1 LLKTNAF
8 LLQEKTFM
16 HEQVVNELVDIV
28 GKDNVSTALSD
39 KITHSYDATQKQ
51 YLPEVVVYAETTEE
65 VGQVVKLANRW
76 RVPVLPR
83 GAGSGFTGGSL
94 PVRGGIVL
102 VLTKMDRI
110 IDIDTEN
117 LTAEVEPGVVTAELQ
132 RQVEKLG
139 LFYPPDPASK
149 EFSTLGGN
157 VAECAGG
164 PRCVKYGVT
173 KDYVLGLEV
182 VTPTGDIIRT
192 GGRTLKNVV
201 GYDLTKLIVGSEGT
215 LGIVTRI
222 ILKLLPKPEAKKTM
236 LVQFETIDGA
246 AKSVSA
252 IIGAKIIPTTLEFMD
267 AATIDCIRGASSIP
281 LPENCRAI
289 LIIEVD
295 GDARLLDRQVEHIL
309 GIIQPFGILHTKI
322 AQTDEE
328 SEEIWQV
335 RRIVS
340 PSLRKVN
347 PDKFNEDIVVPRS
360 KVPDM
365 IRALEKIS
373 MDYGVPIVNF
383 GHAGDGN
390 IHVNVM
396 VDLKEEGMPE
406 KIDRVMDEVFGA
418 AIRLRGAI
426 SGEHGIGTSK
436 AKYLNMELNIE
447 TITYMQRIKAALDP
461 NNILNPGKIFL
472 ESYPN
477 HSQPPAVVGNK

>member
-1 LLKTNAF
+1 
-8 LLQEKTFM
+8 M
-16 HEQVVNELVDIV
+16 DEQVVRELIDIV
-28 GKDNVSTALSD
+28 RTENVSTAVSD
-39 KITHSYDATQKQ
+39 KITHSYDATQEKH
-51 YLPEVVVYAETTEE
+51 LPDVVVYAGTTEE
-65 VGQVVKLANRW
+65 VAGVVKLANRW
-76 RVPVLPR
+76 QIPVLPR

-102 VLTKMDRI
+102 VLTRMDRI
-110 IDIDTEN
+110 LDIDIEN

-173 KDYVLGLEV
+173 KDYILGLEV
-182 VTPTGDIIRT
+182 VTPTGDIIKT
-192 GGRTLKNVV
+192 GGKTLKNVV
-201 GYDLTKLIVGSEGT
+201 GYDLTKLFVGSEGT
-215 LGIVTRI
+215 LGIVTKI

-267 AATIDCIRGASSIP
+267 GATINCIRGVSNIS

-295 GDARLLDRQVEHIL
+295 GDARMLDHQVEKIL
-309 GIIQPFGILHTKI
+309 SIIRPFGILDIRI
-322 AQTDEE
+322 AATDEE

-365 IRALEKIS
+365 IRALEKLS
-373 MDYGVPIVNF
+373 MEYDVPIVNF

-396 VDLKEEGMPE
+396 VDLKEKGMEQKVE
-406 KIDRVMDEVFGA
+406 KVMDEIFRTAVS
-418 AIRLRGAI
+418 LRGSL

-436 AKYLNMELNIE
+436 AKYLNMELDIA
-447 TITYMQRIKAALDP
+447 TITYMQRIKTALDP

-472 ESYPN
+472 EDYPGQTEIASTN
-477 HSQPPAVVGNK
+477 

>member
-1 LLKTNAF
+1 MDEAVVKELKA
-8 LLQEKTFM
+8 
-16 HEQVVNELVDIV
+16 LV
-28 GKDNVSTALSD
+28 GSENVSTSRTD
-39 KITHSYDATQKQ
+39 RITHSYDATQKQ
-51 YLPEVVVYAETTEE
+51 YLPDAVVYVQSAEE
-65 VGQVVKLANRW
+65 VSNVMKLADKGKIS
-76 RVPVLPR
+76 VFPR
-83 GAGSGFTGGSL
+83 GAGSGFSGGSL
-94 PVRGGIVL
+94 PVTGGIVL
-102 VLTKMDRI
+102 VLTRMDRI
-110 IDIDTEN
+110 LSIDDEN
-117 LTAEVEPGVVTAELQ
+117 LIAEVEPGVVTAELQ
-132 RQVEKLG
+132 RQVERLG

-173 KDYVLGLEV
+173 KDYILGLEV
-182 VTPTGDIIRT
+182 VLPNGEIIKT

-201 GYDLTKLIVGSEGT
+201 GYDLTKLFVGSEGT
-215 LGIVTRI
+215 LGIVTKI
-222 ILKLLPKPEAKKTM
+222 ILKLLPKPAAKKTM

-267 AATIDCIRGASSIP
+267 AAAIDCIRGASGIP
-281 LPENCRAI
+281 LSAICRAI

-295 GDARLLDRQVEHIL
+295 GEADMLDKQVGRIL
-309 GIIQPFGILHTKI
+309 KVINPFGILDARI
-322 AQTDEE
+322 AATDRE

-340 PSLRKVN
+340 PSLRKVG

-373 MDYGVPIVNF
+373 TDHGVAIVNF

-390 IHVNVM
+390 IHVNIM
-396 VDLKEEGMPE
+396 VDLKEEGMAA
-406 KIDRVMDEVFGA
+406 KIERVVDEVFRA
-418 AIRLRGAI
+418 AVALRGSI

-436 AKYLNMELNIE
+436 AKYMALELDGP
-447 TITYMQRIKAALDP
+447 TIASMQRIKAAFDP
-461 NNILNPGKIFL
+461 NNILNPGKIFFPL
-472 ESYPN
+472 
-477 HSQPPAVVGNK
+477 PPAATTL

>member
-1 LLKTNAF
+1 MD
-8 LLQEKTFM
+8 EK
-16 HEQVVNELVDIV
+16 VVKELRAIV
-28 GKDNVSTALSD
+28 GVENVSTSRPD
-39 KITHSYDATQKQ
+39 RITHSYDATQKQ
-51 YLPEVVVYAETTEE
+51 YLPEAVVYVQSTEE
-65 VGQVVKLANRW
+65 VSNVMKLADKRNIS
-76 RVPVLPR
+76 VFPR
-83 GAGSGFTGGSL
+83 GAGSGFSGGSL
-94 PVRGGIVL
+94 PVTGGIVL
-102 VLTKMDRI
+102 VLTRMDRI
-110 IDIDTEN
+110 LSIDEEN
-117 LTAEVEPGVVTAELQ
+117 LIAEVEPGVVTAELQ
-132 RQVEKLG
+132 RQVERLG

-182 VTPTGDIIRT
+182 VLPNGEIIKT

-201 GYDLTKLIVGSEGT
+201 GYDLTKLFVGSEGT
-215 LGIVTRI
+215 LGIVTKI
-222 ILKLLPKPEAKKTM
+222 ILKLLPKPAAKKTM

-267 AATIDCIRGASSIP
+267 AATIDCIREASTIP
-281 LPENCRAI
+281 LSAVCRAI

-295 GDARLLDRQVEHIL
+295 GEVDMLDKQVGRIL
-309 GIIQPFGILHTKI
+309 EVIKPFGILDARI
-322 AQTDEE
+322 AATDKE

-340 PSLRKVN
+340 PSLRKVG

-365 IRALEKIS
+365 VRALEKIS
-373 MDYGVPIVNF
+373 TDYGVAIVNF

-390 IHVNVM
+390 IHVNIM
-396 VDLKEEGMPE
+396 VDLKEEGMAAKVE
-406 KIDRVMDEVFGA
+406 RVVDEVFRA
-418 AIRLRGAI
+418 AVALRGSI

-436 AKYLNMELNIE
+436 AKYMAIELDRP
-447 TITYMQRIKAALDP
+447 TIATMQRIKAVFDP
-461 NNILNPGKIFL
+461 NNILNPGKIFFPL
-472 ESYPN
+472 
-477 HSQPPAVVGNK
+477 PPAATAL